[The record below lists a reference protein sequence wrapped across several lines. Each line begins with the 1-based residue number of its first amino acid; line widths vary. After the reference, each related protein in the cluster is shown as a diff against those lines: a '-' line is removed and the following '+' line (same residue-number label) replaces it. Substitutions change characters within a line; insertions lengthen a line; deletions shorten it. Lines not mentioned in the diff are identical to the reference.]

1 MAQILQVIKLLIAL
15 GPAIIEFM
23 MALEKLFP
31 ENGRGA
37 EKLALL
43 KGYVEGIWNTL
54 GSAVPKFEDM
64 WPKIEA
70 IVAAVKKIGKG
81 TIFKKD

>member
-1 MAQILQVIKLLIAL
+1 MANIITIIKLLLAL

-23 MALEKLFP
+23 ISLEKLFP
-31 ENGRGA
+31 ENGQGQQ
-37 EKLALL
+37 KLAML

-54 GSAVPKFEDM
+54 GTAVPKFEEM

-70 IVAAVKKIGKG
+70 IVTAVKAIGKG
-81 TIFKKD
+81 TIFRKG